1 MNYETKRN
9 GEKSLLSVYAR
20 NERLCLV
27 RLVFYLSEG
36 VMVRGCYQG
45 RLDEVWE
52 MVYQSGAEIG
62 KSVAAVRHYQNDD
75 AEPKIGDMVT
85 AIEFVGDDEVLL
97 YKGKIQEQDFIYE
110 IVLRYQ
116 KVTNVFM
123 GVFCG
128 VFAVM
133 YLICRAEE
141 KSRRDVIV
149 VDARGD

>member
-1 MNYETKRN
+1 
-9 GEKSLLSVYAR
+9 
-20 NERLCLV
+20 
-27 RLVFYLSEG
+27 
-36 VMVRGCYQG
+36 
-45 RLDEVWE
+45 

-62 KSVAAVRHYQNDD
+62 KSVATVLHYQNDD

-85 AIEFVGDDEVLL
+85 AIEFVGDDEVLF
-97 YKGKIQEQDFIYE
+97 YKGEIHEQ
-110 IVLRYQ
+110 VLIDERVRINR

-123 GVFCG
+123 GVFYG

>member
-27 RLVFYLSEG
+27 RLVFLSFRRRHG
-36 VMVRGCYQG
+36 QGCYQG

-62 KSVAAVRHYQNDD
+62 KSVATVRHYQNDD

-85 AIEFVGDDEVLL
+85 AIEFVGDDEVLF
-97 YKGKIQEQDFIYE
+97 YKGEIHEQ
-110 IVLRYQ
+110 VLIDERVRINR
-116 KVTNVFM
+116 KVINVFM

>member
-1 MNYETKRN
+1 M
-9 GEKSLLSVYAR
+9 EKSHF
-20 NERLCLV
+20 CLFMLGMNV
-27 RLVFYLSEG
+27 CVWFVLFFYLSEG

-62 KSVAAVRHYQNDD
+62 KSVAAVGEIHEQVL
-75 AEPKIGDMVT
+75 I
-85 AIEFVGDDEVLL
+85 DERVR
-97 YKGKIQEQDFIYE
+97 IN
-110 IVLRYQ
+110 R

>member
-1 MNYETKRN
+1 MSGSSCFFIFPKA
-9 GEKSLLSVYAR
+9 S
-20 NERLCLV
+20 
-27 RLVFYLSEG
+27 
-36 VMVRGCYQG
+36 
-45 RLDEVWE
+45 W
-52 MVYQSGAEIG
+52 SGAVIKDVWTRFG
-62 KSVAAVRHYQNDD
+62 KWFTSPGLKSANLLRRCGII
-75 AEPKIGDMVT
+75 KIGDMVT
-85 AIEFVGDDEVLL
+85 AIEFVGDDEVLF
-97 YKGKIQEQDFIYE
+97 YKGEIHEQ
-110 IVLRYQ
+110 VLIDERVRINR

>member
-1 MNYETKRN
+1 MKRREM
-9 GEKSLLSVYAR
+9 EKSHF
-20 NERLCLV
+20 CLFMLGMNV
-27 RLVFYLSEG
+27 CVWFVLFFYLSEG

-52 MVYQSGAEIG
+52 MVYQSGVEIG
-62 KSVAAVRHYQNDD
+62 KSVATVRHYQNDD

-85 AIEFVGDDEVLL
+85 AIEFVGDDEVLF
-97 YKGKIQEQDFIYE
+97 YKAEIHEQLLIDERVRIN
-110 IVLRYQ
+110 R